1 MPAVCQA
8 VYPAPG
14 MERQP
19 SLSSGSTHRDR
30 QGTDSDRAGASVVV
44 EGTQGSGVKETVE
57 KTVVKGRVKGSRD
70 LRGVNTCLES

>member
-1 MPAVCQA
+1 MVPKCPLCAKPCTQHLGWRDNHL
-8 VYPAPG
+8 YPQGAH
-14 MERQP
+14 
-19 SLSSGSTHRDR
+19 T
-30 QGTDSDRAGASVVV
+30 GTDSDRAGASVVV